1 MRTFSFSQDFTL
13 NTNAFSRQYLAVTN
27 LEAAQVD
34 RLYIDLGQELRLITQ
49 KLQDDYAQAHP
60 EMEGADKSHL
70 KASDLSLHVSGEDTL
85 LSWPLFPMRLGR
97 MSSRLVGEG
106 LHFHHEA
113 EALPAQLQALRASK
127 PDKQHFRIAFI
138 NGFGSNLGDCTMGTT
153 AFRQVQSYL
162 ARYLPGFSCDLL
174 YGAGASTALV
184 DIVAGEASIERVL
197 FQAPTVCELAQ
208 YDGYFDFSNL
218 IKLPKY
224 DTLPTVDWYLW
235 WCGLNPQT
243 VPSAQK
249 RNRGQIR
256 WDAWNAVRNM
266 LKDTPGQKILFNPKA
281 STPLRTMPPQVAI
294 EFAQRLLELAPD
306 TKLVIDQPMELQHE
320 RLIDLSSQI
329 NTPEKFKALC
339 ALVDGLITVN
349 SFASHAADLCSTP
362 AVHLC
367 STIPASHYPY
377 YPFSAAINLP
387 GYEQLP
393 AFNQPKVDPEKWE
406 PMSAVYH
413 TAWKSLVPVQALTLL
428 HEKIAQRQAA
438 AHEPQGLVLA
448 GEPQAATCVES
459 TSTPPRLARQRLA
472 PEHAWAS
479 TRFAHL
485 TQNTLKPG
493 SVCVLACAP
502 DPGLAVILATRV
514 APHGELIVLEPRTL
528 LARSVESSL
537 FTASAFATRVEQTM
551 AVGGTQK
558 TIISAL
564 DPWSE
569 SSSSEWGNTHQVIAV
584 PNRSVDDMALKQ
596 CHCLLIQS
604 PMPYQETIAGA
615 LATLQRCRPY
625 LLISPVSREEADAVC
640 KMALNAGYVFWAEA
654 TIPGGDLSTML
665 LLGVPQEQQIRID
678 GFFKVGV
685 A

>member
-1 MRTFSFSQDFTL
+1 MRTFSLSQEVTL
-13 NTNAFSRQYLAVTN
+13 DSTVFCRHYLAAPDRRATP
-27 LEAAQVD
+27 VD
-34 RLYIDLGQELRLITQ
+34 RLYLALGQELRLVVE
-49 KLQDDYAQAHP
+49 KLQDEYALTHP
-60 EMEGADKSHL
+60 EIDAVACKSL
-70 KASDLSLHVSGEDTL
+70 TTNDLGIRVSNEDAL

-97 MSSRLVGEG
+97 ISSRLVGEG

-113 EALPAQLQALRASK
+113 KALPAQLQALRTSK

-138 NGFGSNLGDCTMGTT
+138 NGFGNNLGDCTMGVT
-153 AFRQVQSYL
+153 AFRQVQPYL
-162 ARYLPGFSCDLL
+162 ARHLPSFSCDLL
-174 YGAGASTALV
+174 YGAGVSAAMV
-184 DIVAGEASIERVL
+184 DIVAGEKSIERVL
-197 FQAPTVCELAQ
+197 FQVPTVCELAQ
-208 YDGYFDFSNL
+208 YDGYFDFSSIINM
-218 IKLPKY
+218 PQY
-224 DTLPTVDWYLW
+224 STLPTVDWYLW
-235 WCGLNPQT
+235 WCGLDPQT
-243 VPSAQK
+243 VPPEQK

-256 WDAWNAVRNM
+256 WDAWNAVRSL
-266 LKDTPGQKILFNPKA
+266 LKDTPGQKVLFNPKA
-281 STPLRTMPPQVAI
+281 SVPLRTMPPQVAI

-393 AFNQPKVDPEKWE
+393 AFNQPKVKPEEWKT
-406 PMSAVYH
+406 MSAVYH
-413 TAWKSLVPVQALTLL
+413 TAWEGLAPAQVLTLL
-428 HEKIAQRQAA
+428 REKIAQRQAA

-448 GEPQAATCVES
+448 GKPQAATCVES

-472 PEHAWAS
+472 PENTQAS
-479 TRFAHL
+479 ARFAHL
-485 TQNTLKPG
+485 TQNILKPG

-502 DPGLAVILATRV
+502 DPGLAVTLASRV
-514 APHGELIVLEPRTL
+514 APYGELIVLEPRTL

-537 FTASAFATRVEQTM
+537 FAAGAFATRVEQTM
-551 AVGGTQK
+551 AVAGAQQAK
-558 TIISAL
+558 ISAL

>member
-60 EMEGADKSHL
+60 EMDGVAKSHL

-197 FQAPTVCELAQ
+197 FQAPTVCEFAQ

-218 IKLPKY
+218 IKIPKY

-235 WCGLNPQT
+235 WCGLDPKT

-256 WDAWNAVRNM
+256 WDAWNAVRNL
-266 LKDTPGQKILFNPKA
+266 LKDTQGQKILFNPKA
-281 STPLRTMPPQVAI
+281 SVPLRTMPAQVALK
-294 EFAQRLLELAPD
+294 FAKRLLELAPEM
-306 TKLVIDQPMELQHE
+306 TLVIDQPMALKHK
-320 RLIDLSSQI
+320 RVLDVSSQI

-339 ALVDGLITVN
+339 GLVDGLITVN

-377 YPFSAAINLP
+377 YPFSAAINLQ

-393 AFNQPKVDPEKWE
+393 AVNRPKVEPEEWE
-406 PMSAVYH
+406 KISAVYH
-413 TAWKSLVPVQALTLL
+413 RAWESVAPVQVLTLL
-428 HEKIAQRQAA
+428 HEKLAQRQAA
-438 AHEPQGLVLA
+438 ANEPQGLALVS
-448 GEPQAATCVES
+448 EPKAATCVDT
-459 TSTPPRLARQRLA
+459 TSATPRLIRQRLA
-472 PEHAWAS
+472 PEHAWTS
-479 TRFAHL
+479 KRFLHSI
-485 TQNTLKPG
+485 QNLLKPG

-502 DPGLAVILATRV
+502 DPSLAVALASRL
-514 APHGELIVLEPRTL
+514 APNGELIVLEPRTL
-528 LARSVESSL
+528 LARLVESSL
-537 FTASAFATRVEQTM
+537 LTTGTFAARVEQTM
-551 AVGGTQK
+551 AVAGAQQTM
-558 TIISAL
+558 ISAL

-569 SSSSEWGNTHQVIAV
+569 NSSSEWGNTHQVIAV
-584 PNRSVDDMALKQ
+584 PNRSVDAMALKI

-604 PMPYQETIAGA
+604 PMPYGEMIAGA
-615 LATLQRCRPY
+615 IETLKRCRPY
-625 LLISPVSREEADAVC
+625 LFISPISREEANAVC
-640 KMALNAGYVFWAEA
+640 KIALNAGYEFWAEA
-654 TIPGGDLSTML
+654 ATPGNDLSAML
-665 LLGVPQEQQIRID
+665 LLGVPQERQVKID
-678 GFFKVGV
+678 GFFKLEI

>member
-1 MRTFSFSQDFTL
+1 MRIFSLSHDVTL
-13 NTNAFSRQYLAVTN
+13 DTNALTRHYLAVTD
-27 LEAAQVD
+27 LEAAQVE
-34 RLYIDLGQELRLITQ
+34 RLYLDIGQELTLITE

-60 EMEGADKSHL
+60 EMNEATKKKL
-70 KASDLSLHVSGEDTL
+70 KADAIGLQISNEGDLLQ
-85 LSWPLFPMRLGR
+85 WPFFPMRLGR
-97 MSSRLVGEG
+97 ISSRLVGEG

-113 EALPAQLQALRASK
+113 EALPAQLRALRASK

-138 NGFGSNLGDCTMGTT
+138 NGFGNNLGDCTMGAT
-153 AFRQVQSYL
+153 AFRQVRLYL
-162 ARYLPGFSCDLL
+162 AWYLPGFSCDMLF
-174 YGAGASTALV
+174 GTGVGTATA
-184 DIVAGEASIERVL
+184 DIVAGEKSVERML
-197 FQAPTVCELAQ
+197 FQAPTVCEFSQ
-208 YDGYFDFSNL
+208 YDGYFDFANL
-218 IKLPKY
+218 IKMPKY

-235 WCGLNPQT
+235 WCGLDPQT
-243 VPSAQK
+243 VPPAQK
-249 RNRGQIR
+249 RNQGQIR
-256 WDAWNAVRNM
+256 WDAWNAVRNL

-281 STPLRTMPPQVAI
+281 SVPLRTMPPQVAI

-306 TKLVIDQPMELQHE
+306 IKLVIDQPMNLQHE
-320 RLIDLSSQI
+320 RLLDLSSQI

-393 AFNQPKVDPEKWE
+393 AFNQPKVKPEEWE
-406 PMSAVYH
+406 TMSAVYH
-413 TAWKSLVPVQALTLL
+413 TAWESLAPAQVLTLL
-428 HEKIAQRQAA
+428 REKIAQRQAA

-551 AVGGTQK
+551 AVAGAQHTM
-558 TIISAL
+558 ISAL

-584 PNRSVDDMALKQ
+584 PNRSVDDMALKT

-604 PMPYQETIAGA
+604 PMAYGKMIAGA
-615 LATLQRCRPY
+615 VETLKRCRPY
-625 LLISPVSREEADAVC
+625 LLISPISREEAGTVC
-640 KMALNAGYVFWAEA
+640 KTALEADYVFWAEPA
-654 TIPGGDLSTML
+654 APSSDMGPLL
-665 LLGVPQEQQIRID
+665 LLGVPKEKQVKVD
-678 GFFKVGV
+678 GFFKVEL